1 MKQQTIKFSFRGD
14 AADIE
19 RIDRTADQYG
29 FKTRTK
35 FLLHAGLSFEGR
47 SDDDDVM
54 SGLARMVYSTR
65 QIERAVA
72 GLPFLLKPADVT
84 YIRRDV
90 RRTMMQILERSS

>member
-1 MKQQTIKFSFRGD
+1 MRQQTIKFSFRGEV
-14 AADIE
+14 AEIE
-19 RIDRTADQYG
+19 RIDRTAKKYG

-54 SGLARMVYSTR
+54 SELARMVYSIR
-65 QIERAVA
+65 QIEREAA

-84 YIRRDV
+84 HIRRDV
-90 RRTMMQILERSS
+90 RRTMLQVLERTA